1 MAQVDRAAPA
11 ALVDPVGN
19 DDNNDIDGD
28 GLGGL
33 SSNCGSCGTS
43 RQRHDDLSDDN
54 PGGDDDNL
62 DGNGPSGSSGLGGVI
77 RHPMSP
83 NRASQNILITLSIYC
98 ENKYLRRGR
107 AEIMVSSDLRDSV
120 CFVKINGDHQRMM
133 SVYYYVPMS
142 F

>member
-19 DDNNDIDGD
+19 DDNNDVDGD

-33 SSNCGSCGTS
+33 SSNYGSCGTS

-62 DGNGPSGSSGLGGVI
+62 DGNGPSGSSGLGFWVMVQIGW
-77 RHPMSP
+77 R
-83 NRASQNILITLSIYC
+83 RILLGF
-98 ENKYLRRGR
+98 LG
-107 AEIMVSSDLRDSV
+107 
-120 CFVKINGDHQRMM
+120 
-133 SVYYYVPMS
+133 
-142 F
+142 

>member
-19 DDNNDIDGD
+19 DDNNDVDGD

-33 SSNCGSCGTS
+33 SSNYGSCGTS

-62 DGNGPSGSSGLGGVI
+62 DGNGKGAFKAHLLLPAILTLALGPV
-77 RHPMSP
+77 HQVSW
-83 NRASQNILITLSIYC
+83 
-98 ENKYLRRGR
+98 ELRRGR